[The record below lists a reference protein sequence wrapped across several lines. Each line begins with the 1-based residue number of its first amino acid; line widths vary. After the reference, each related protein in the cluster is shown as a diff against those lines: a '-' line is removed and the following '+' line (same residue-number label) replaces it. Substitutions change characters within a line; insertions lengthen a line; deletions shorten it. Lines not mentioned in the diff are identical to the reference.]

1 MSNKGASKDSKGMYG
16 FDPSG
21 LERAAAA
28 AKYLDSSTNAKNAF
42 ELATKKEE
50 TLQLET
56 KKALK

>member
-1 MSNKGASKDSKGMYG
+1 MSNAGASKETKGMYG

-28 AKYLDSSTNAKNAF
+28 AKYLDNSQNSKNAF

-56 KKALK
+56 KKAIK